1 VTKSNVVP
9 PELVVQQFIQA
20 MNAWELAAWK
30 LGRAARDAAD
40 PAAYQH
46 QVLASQLEV
55 FSKFCTAR
63 DRPHGR
69 QGSFQR
75 PPEYDPEREP
85 IVGVE
90 IRGSRA
96 YVDTTRDAVLD
107 GGLRRYVLHR
117 HEGVWLIDSAKTMV
131 EGAWA
136 LSSL

>member
-1 VTKSNVVP
+1 VTQADAGS
-9 PELVVQQFIQA
+9 PEFVVQQFIQA
-20 MNAWELAAWK
+20 MNVWELAAWK
-30 LGRAARDAAD
+30 LSRAARDSAG

-46 QVLASQLEV
+46 QVLAAQLEV

-85 IVGVE
+85 IVRVE
-90 IRGSRA
+90 VRGSRA

-107 GGLRRYVLHR
+107 GGLRRYVLQR
-117 HEGVWLIDSAKTMV
+117 HEGAWLIDSAKAMV
-131 EGAWA
+131 EGAWV